1 MLTRWMTHA
10 SEFATPMKELE
21 ALSGYRADKTADI
34 AEAKKLMA
42 AAGLADG
49 VKNVDF
55 VSASVAPH
63 AEILAPAFQDELRR
77 TLGIETKIRVM
88 ERALLIEELKKGTF
102 DMMVQTEYRSP
113 IGDPGPGWEMCLK
126 TGGSLNFSRYSN
138 SEFDRLLK
146 QINSE
151 TDKGMAL
158 LDQTVPLYLIGFTD
172 HLPMW
177 RTTVKGHA
185 SEGRVFSELG
195 RVDTFW
201 LDR

>member
-1 MLTRWMTHA
+1 
-10 SEFATPMKELE
+10 
-21 ALSGYRADKTADI
+21 
-34 AEAKKLMA
+34 MA

-49 VKNVDF
+49 IKNVDV
-55 VSASVAPH
+55 VSASVAPP
-63 AEILAPAFQDELRR
+63 AEILDPAFQDELRR

-138 SEFDRLLK
+138 PEFDRLLK
-146 QINSE
+146 QVNSE
-151 TDKGMAL
+151 TNKGKRKQLFAQGMTL
-158 LDQTVPLYLIGFTD
+158 LDQTAPLYLIGFTD

-177 RTTVKGHA
+177 RTSVKGHA
-185 SEGRVFSELG
+185 SEARVFSELG

>member
-1 MLTRWMTHA
+1 
-10 SEFATPMKELE
+10 
-21 ALSGYRADKTADI
+21 
-34 AEAKKLMA
+34 MA

-49 VKNVDF
+49 IKGVDF

-63 AEILAPAFQDELRR
+63 AEILAPAFQDELKR

-138 SEFDRLLK
+138 PEFDKLLK

-151 TDKGMAL
+151 TEQGQAQAAL
-158 LDQTVPLYLIGFTD
+158 RPGHGAAGPDGAA
-172 HLPMW
+172 LPH
-177 RTTVKGHA
+177 RVHRPPADVAEQRQGPRQRSPRLLRAGSRGYVLAGSVA
-185 SEGRVFSELG
+185 SPRM
-195 RVDTFW
+195 RI
-201 LDR
+201 